1 MAKGYRPAWVGQQ
14 RYEWF
19 YLYGAVEPLSGRS
32 LFWLLPD
39 WTKESA
45 KFFLEEFR
53 REVKGEIALVW
64 DRAGS
69 HRAMA
74 EKMPAGITPVFLPR
88 ASAEL
93 NPIEQ
98 VWKALRKELA
108 NRIFE
113 GLEELQEAVM
123 EALRKFWEHPE
134 VLISMTAYSWWRAAL
149 ETRQA

>member
-1 MAKGYRPAWVGQQ
+1 
-14 RYEWF
+14 
-19 YLYGAVEPLSGRS
+19 
-32 LFWLLPD
+32 
-39 WTKESA
+39 
-45 KFFLEEFR
+45 
-53 REVKGEIALVW
+53 
-64 DRAGS
+64 
-69 HRAMA
+69 
-74 EKMPAGITPVFLPR
+74 
-88 ASAEL
+88 L

-149 ETRQA
+149 GTRQA